1 MEGVAMAGRS
11 QEKEGNEF
19 KHDREM
25 GADYYTGF
33 NPGEGFSDKEEAS
46 VPYKLEPN
54 ATEIEDFLTR
64 LRQEGL

>member
-1 MEGVAMAGRS
+1 MEGIAMAGRS
-11 QEKEGNEF
+11 QEKDIKEF

-25 GADYYTGF
+25 GVDYYVGF
-33 NPGEGFSDKEEAS
+33 SEEGFGGKEETN

-54 ATEIEDFLTR
+54 ATEIEDFLAR

>member
-1 MEGVAMAGRS
+1 MAGRS
-11 QEKEGNEF
+11 QETNMREL

-25 GADYYTGF
+25 GADYYV
-33 NPGEGFSDKEEAS
+33 GFSEQDFKGQEETN

-54 ATEIEDFLTR
+54 AMEIENFLTR